1 MANTELKVRIVL
13 CSKTASEW
21 ANDTTVIL
29 GGEFAVESD
38 TRKIKIGD
46 GKSIYKDLPYAN
58 VTPEEVENLIAESA
72 HTHSNK
78 TILDAT
84 TASFTSELL
93 EKLNTIETGANK
105 ITVDSALSSTS
116 TNPVQNKVVNSALDG
131 KVPTTR
137 TVNGQPLSQDV
148 VLDYDDVG
156 ADKSGAA
163 SAALTESKAYTD
175 EQTAAVATQ
184 QKAYTDTQIANLVD
198 SAPDT
203 MNTLKELNDA
213 ISEHQDVTDAL
224 NAAIGNKVDKVDGK
238 GLSTNDLTDTLKNQY
253 DTAYTHSQS
262 AHAPADAEKN
272 VIVGIQ
278 KNGTDLTVD
287 STTRKV
293 NIAVPTKTSEI
304 TNDSGFITTDAT
316 VAAANKLAS
325 ASKIDGVNF
334 DGSAD
339 IIHYAECSTA
349 ASTAAKTASVTGF
362 NLVTGSRVIIKFTNA
377 NTATTPTLNI
387 TGTGAKTIKYRG
399 STVGTISAGGVYEFV
414 YDGTYWEIVG
424 DLDENTVYTATDG
437 ITLSGTTF
445 KHTNSVTAG
454 TAQGDSSKT
463 LTYGGTFAVP
473 TVTYDAQGHITGKGT
488 TTMTMPAVPSNVAS
502 ATKLQ
507 NARSFSLTGAASAA
521 AVSFDGT
528 DDVTLNVTSL
538 NAVNLYLNS
547 SDTLILNGNF

>member
-203 MNTLKELNDA
+203 MNTLNELSDA

-262 AHAPADAEKN
+262 AHAPSDAEKN

-293 NIAVPTKTSEI
+293 NITVPTKTSEI

-339 IIHYAECSTA
+339 IIHYAECSTV
-349 ASTAAKTASVTGF
+349 SGTAAKTATVTGF
-362 NLVTGSRVIIKFTNA
+362 NLVVGSRVIVKFTNA

-399 STVGTISAGGVYEFV
+399 GTVGTINAGGVYEFV
-414 YDGTYWEIVG
+414 YDGTNWEIVG

-445 KHTNSVTAG
+445 KHTNSITAG
-454 TAQGDSSKT
+454 TAQGDASKT

-507 NARSFSLTGAASAA
+507 NARSISMTGAASSA

>member
-21 ANDTTVIL
+21 ANDNTVIL

-203 MNTLKELNDA
+203 MNTLKELSDA